1 MGCEKKICST
11 LGFEPRPSRS
21 LSTCSTNWALCM
33 VLDIES
39 VWSTHF
45 YVYWK
50 KYIKKSMVYNFSALN
65 PFLWYGKEL
74 ESPLVVATSCSVPFS
89 FQSLSSIPPYIQAA
103 PWLHHSRESFTT
115 CGKVQLKSWN
125 NSYHSIV

>member
-1 MGCEKKICST
+1 MWKIMMHHTGIWSQA
-11 LGFEPRPSRS
+11 SKIS
-21 LSTCSTNWALCM
+21 IQVIYQLSYLVQA
-33 VLDIES
+33 IES
-39 VWSTHF
+39 VWSTGL
-45 YVYWK
+45 YIYG
-50 KYIKKSMVYNFSALN
+50 IKKNYGNYRYIVSLHNS
-65 PFLWYGKEL
+65 FLWYGKEL

-89 FQSLSSIPPYIQAA
+89 FQSLSSMPPYIQAA